1 VKRPVLKKRFPV
13 HVTWRMKKEVWQLR
27 THRCFRA
34 LARAFWGGCNRFGF
48 RLIHYSVQGN
58 HMHLLVEAA
67 DERSLAR
74 GMNGLGVRIAKGL
87 NKVMGRRGKV
97 LDERY
102 HGHILRTPTEVRNA
116 RHYLVG
122 NAERHLGVKGT
133 DPYAS
138 RHPLVQPETFL
149 MRRIC

>member
-1 VKRPVLKKRFPV
+1 
-13 HVTWRMKKEVWQLR
+13 MKKEVWQLR

-48 RLIHYSVQGN
+48 RLVHYSVQGN

-74 GMNGLGVRIAKGL
+74 GMNGLGVRVARGL
-87 NKVMGRRGKV
+87 NKVMRRRGKV
-97 LDERY
+97 LDQRY
-102 HGHILRTPTEVRNA
+102 HGHILKTPAEVRNA
-116 RHYLVG
+116 RGYLAT
-122 NAERHLGVKGT
+122 NAERHLGVKGD

-138 RHPLVQPETFL
+138 RWPLVQPATFL
-149 MRRIC
+149 MRRFAVRAPP